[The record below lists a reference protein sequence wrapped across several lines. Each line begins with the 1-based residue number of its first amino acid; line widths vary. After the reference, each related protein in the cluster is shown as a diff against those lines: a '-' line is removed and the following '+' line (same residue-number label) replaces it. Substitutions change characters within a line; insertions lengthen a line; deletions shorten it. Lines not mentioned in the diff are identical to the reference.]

1 MASSL
6 RPIVVKSRGEDG
18 GRNWRLIIVVVET
31 LRLLYLAREYG
42 YDGEKLFRSCGEG
55 AILKCRSGK

>member
-1 MASSL
+1 M
-6 RPIVVKSRGEDG
+6 VKSRGEDG